1 MSRGTVNGGIVGIT
15 NTKSNVKIEKCIN
28 IGTVQGKEDFIGGI
42 CGGILADSS
51 TIIKNCYNLGNIIG
65 ETSNVS
71 DFGGIVA
78 GINQGFSGTISNNYN
93 LGKIIIKGQN
103 VKGIGGVIGY
113 LSATNTENATI
124 KNNYYKQ
131 GIVENAD
138 NNNYGESKTET
149 EMKTEEFLALLNA
162 DQETP
167 VWELNP
173 SKNNGYPSLIGVDK

>member
-1 MSRGTVNGGIVGIT
+1 M
-15 NTKSNVKIEKCIN
+15 K
-28 IGTVQGKEDFIGGI
+28 D
-42 CGGILADSS
+42 
-51 TIIKNCYNLGNIIG
+51 
-65 ETSNVS
+65 
-71 DFGGIVA
+71 
-78 GINQGFSGTISNNYN
+78 
-93 LGKIIIKGQN
+93 
-103 VKGIGGVIGY
+103 IGGVIGY
-113 LSATNTENATI
+113 LSTATTESATI

-138 NNNYGESKTET
+138 NNYGESKTET